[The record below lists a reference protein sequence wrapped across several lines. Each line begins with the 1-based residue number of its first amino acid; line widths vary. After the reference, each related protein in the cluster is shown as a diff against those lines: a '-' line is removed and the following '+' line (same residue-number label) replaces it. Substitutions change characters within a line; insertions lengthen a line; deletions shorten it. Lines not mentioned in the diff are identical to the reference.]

1 MTASQ
6 SLQRILILFFPPSHP
21 CFATLLAWLLSFLGP
36 GTLLAGI
43 MQYRTNSTIMAT
55 KMIIINLEQGMP
67 TVEQASHRLI
77 GELIRARAQGAKV
90 VKLIHGYGSSG
101 VGGKLRIGIR
111 ATLADRKRRGEIKEA
126 VPGEDWSIFDEGARR
141 ILDAYPDLNRDRD
154 FGRGNAGITILLL

>member
-1 MTASQ
+1 
-6 SLQRILILFFPPSHP
+6 
-21 CFATLLAWLLSFLGP
+21 
-36 GTLLAGI
+36 
-43 MQYRTNSTIMAT
+43 MAT

-90 VKLIHGYGSSG
+90 IKLIHGYGSSG